1 MTQPTL
7 HRCAWANPND
17 PLYLSYHDEEWGV
30 PVHTESGLFERLCLE
45 AAEAGLSWIIILRKR
60 ENYRA
65 AFDGFDPT
73 KVARYD
79 EAKIAALLQNEGI
92 IRSRAKIE
100 AAVYN
105 AARFLEVAQEF
116 GSFDTYLW
124 NYVGGK
130 PIQNEWPTL
139 ADVPTETEISRK
151 MSQDL
156 KKRGFK
162 FVGPTI
168 CYSTMQAAGL
178 VNDHVVE
185 CFRHAELKAKSGS

>member
-7 HRCAWANPND
+7 PRCAWANPND

-45 AAEAGLSWIIILRKR
+45 AAEAGLSWIVILRKR
-60 ENYRA
+60 ENYRV
-65 AFDGFDPT
+65 AFDGFDPA

-79 EAKIAALLQNEGI
+79 ETKIAALLQNEGI

-100 AAVYN
+100 AAVHN
-105 AARFLEVAQEF
+105 AARFLEVAAEF
-116 GSFDTYLW
+116 GSFDAYLW
-124 NYVGGK
+124 DYVGSK

-139 ADVPTETEISRK
+139 ADVPTETDISRK
-151 MSQDL
+151 MSKDL

-178 VNDHVVE
+178 VNDHVVD
-185 CFRHAELKAKSGS
+185 CFRHAELKGK